1 MSVCV
6 RVRRALVCVWRVWR
20 VCVCV
25 CGLVCA
31 RAEQRVAEKKAR
43 EAAALEERLKKRKG
57 L

>member
-6 RVRRALVCVWRVWR
+6 CVRRALVCVWRVWR

>member
-1 MSVCV
+1 
-6 RVRRALVCVWRVWR
+6 
-20 VCVCV
+20 
-25 CGLVCA
+25 VCA